1 MRTEKFLNGA
11 GTLTLFA
18 RIALVSI
25 APALASNS
33 RRYWSPCVTPNDIYG
48 PKVRYGLG
56 IPWLYVPPEQLASFL
71 LGLALHIRCLY
82 NAALTMGEYMK
93 KWLFAL
99 VCAST
104 FLLAQNAVAAVQ
116 FTRFAHCGEGLVTAH
131 TCECHAINSRIWHYC
146 HAGYYCH
153 TFDGSCRK

>member
-1 MRTEKFLNGA
+1 MAFLLAKPTPRNLKL
-11 GTLTLFA
+11 GTDRF
-18 RIALVSI
+18 SMF
-25 APALASNS
+25 NK
-33 RRYWSPCVTPNDIYG
+33 RRDIPIYG

-131 TCECHAINSRIWHYC
+131 TCECHASNSRIWHYC